1 MTQFRQF
8 DRTSPTGELCSQH
21 TRPHRPARVDRADSA
36 FSSNEF
42 DCVAGSQSSIGSKIR
57 SHSRRMLVITA
68 LLLCCGCHHFTQ
80 RPVALPNRHKIRSDQ
95 LLVLSNFKLSSDHPL
110 IVDLNKLRQQV
121 AHSLELPLQKN
132 PVVIYLFE
140 NQLEY
145 RQYLHATYPG
155 LPPRRAY
162 FVGTPHELAV
172 YTFWGERI
180 QEDLRHEYTH
190 GLLHAGLK
198 NVPLWLDEGLAEYF
212 EVSGPKPGRI
222 NEEHAQR
229 LSQSLKNGW
238 QPDLT
243 RLERLEEFSQMQ
255 RVDYQEAWA
264 WVHYMMHTSPEA
276 KRSLLS
282 YLDDLRSDP
291 DPVRLSARLQDD
303 HSDFESQF
311 LDYLASITKSGERV
325 SSL

>member
-8 DRTSPTGELCSQH
+8 DRPSPTGEHCSQH
-21 TRPHRPARVDRADSA
+21 TWLHRRARVDRADSA
-36 FSSNEF
+36 FAPTEP
-42 DCVAGSQSSIGSKIR
+42 DCVPDGQGTVDSNTR
-57 SHSRRMLVITA
+57 SNVCRLLVVAA
-68 LLLCCGCHHFTQ
+68 LLLCGGCHHISQ
-80 RPVALPNRHKIRSDQ
+80 RPVALPHRHKIRSEQ
-95 LLVLSNFKLSSDHPL
+95 LLVLSDFKLPSDHRL
-110 IVDLNKLRQQV
+110 IVDLNELRQHV
-121 AHSLELPLQKN
+121 ANSLELPLQKN

-140 NQLEY
+140 NELEY
-145 RQYLHATYPG
+145 RQYLHVTYPG

-229 LSQSLKNGW
+229 LSLSLKNGW

-255 RVDYQEAWA
+255 RVDYQEAWG
-264 WVHYMMHTSPEA
+264 WVHYMMHSSPEA

-291 DPVRLSARLQDD
+291 DPERLSARLQSD
-303 HSDFESQF
+303 HSDFENQF
-311 LDYLASITKSGERV
+311 LDYLASIAKSGERV